1 MFSHPFSRFLPSSM
15 FKVNSRLYF
24 LKFTLA
30 KFPVIFLFFEFF
42 FQFNM
47 YYFHVFL
54 FKKVLTFAIFPRR
67 LLNETSKA
75 IVQAVLH
82 NYMAPP
88 ETDEQWKIIA
98 QDCGDLW
105 QLPHVVGAIDEKNVI
120 TEALDKS
127 GNVYHNYKRTF
138 NIVLLAICDA
148 KYNFTHSLSMS
159 VSMALI

>member
-1 MFSHPFSRFLPSSM
+1 M
-15 FKVNSRLYF
+15 
-24 LKFTLA
+24 LA
-30 KFPVIFLFFEFF
+30 
-42 FQFNM
+42 
-47 YYFHVFL
+47 
-54 FKKVLTFAIFPRR
+54 FAIFPRR

-75 IVQAVLH
+75 IVQVVLH
-82 NYMAPP
+82 NHMAPP
-88 ETDEQWKIIA
+88 ETDKQWKIIA
-98 QDCGDLW
+98 QEFGDLW